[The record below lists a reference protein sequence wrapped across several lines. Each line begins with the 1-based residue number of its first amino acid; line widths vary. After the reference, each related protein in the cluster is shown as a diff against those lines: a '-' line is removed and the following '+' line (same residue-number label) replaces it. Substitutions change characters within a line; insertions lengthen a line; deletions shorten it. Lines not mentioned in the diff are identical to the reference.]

1 MEVFRLNK
9 MSLGL
14 TFVSV
19 GITFLVLSLTVS
31 LPTVLWAVSLGTSI
45 VLNFTGT
52 TILMQFIKKQ
62 KRVYCEVT
70 MNSFKNK

>member
-1 MEVFRLNK
+1 

>member
-1 MEVFRLNK
+1 MNK

-19 GITFLVLSLTVS
+19 GIIFLLLSFTVS

-52 TILMQFIKKQ
+52 AILMQFIKTTK
-62 KRVYCEVT
+62 E
-70 MNSFKNK
+70 SI

>member
-1 MEVFRLNK
+1 MKVFKLNK

-14 TFVSV
+14 MFVSV
-19 GITFLVLSLTVS
+19 GITFLLLSLTVS

-52 TILMQFIKKQ
+52 IILMQFIKKQ
-62 KRVYCEVT
+62 KRVYFEVT

>member
-1 MEVFRLNK
+1 MNK